1 MGTRHAFMILDLD
14 NFKQINDQYGHYFGD
29 RVLCEVSDQ
38 LRKLFR
44 SSDILGRIG
53 GDEFLV
59 FMADID
65 DRRSAADKAEA
76 ILLNIRQIHRQE
88 RIPTPVTCSIGIA
101 VYPED
106 AQDYDG
112 LYQCADHALYE
123 AKNQGKS
130 KFSFCAG
137 DQDGHRIKDIGKN
150 IDTI

>member
-1 MGTRHAFMILDLD
+1 
-14 NFKQINDQYGHYFGD
+14 
-29 RVLCEVSDQ
+29 
-38 LRKLFR
+38 
-44 SSDILGRIG
+44 
-53 GDEFLV
+53 
-59 FMADID
+59 MADID
-65 DRRSAADKAEA
+65 DRRSAEDKAEA

-112 LYQCADHALYE
+112 WYQCADHALYE